1 MTLAATAEKTLED
14 EEFLSFLVTQRR
26 WPVGVLSGVKVLGE
40 VKG

>member
-14 EEFLSFLVTQRR
+14 EESLSFLVTQRR
-26 WPVGVLSGVKVLGE
+26 RPVGVLSGVKVLGE